1 MMRRIVTATALLAGL
16 VAGLV
21 VAGPAGAATGSHTPI
36 FTVKTDH
43 GTYTADQKI
52 TLTVHLHS
60 AGATVS
66 VYEQVPGKAK
76 ALIARNGAVNSA
88 GNYVLKGTAVANAT
102 FTATYGGS
110 SYWRS
115 ATAHTTVKV
124 RALVA
129 EQIYGYYKTSHGYKL
144 VHNGSKATLVA
155 GVAPDKAGHKVS
167 FPVQA
172 FIKKKWRTQVDHSYT
187 LTSKSAVAT
196 SFVCPKNYRCR
207 IRAEYHGDRTNTAN
221 VTRWTYVKF
230 A

>member
-16 VAGLV
+16 VAALA
-21 VAGPAGAATGSHTPI
+21 VAGPAEAATSSHTPI

-43 GTYTADQKI
+43 GTYTAKQTI

-60 AGATVS
+60 AGAEVS

-76 ALIARNGAVNSA
+76 ALIARDGAVNSA

-110 SYWRS
+110 SYWRP

-129 EQIYGYYKTSHGYKL
+129 EKIYGYYKTSHGYKL

-155 GVAPDKAGHKVS
+155 GVAPDKAEHKVY
-167 FPVQA
+167 FPIQA
-172 FIKKKWRTQVDHSYT
+172 YLNKKWRTQVDHAYT
-187 LTSKSAVAT
+187 LTSKSAVAA
-196 SFVCPKNYRCR
+196 SFTCPKNYRCR
-207 IRAEYHGDRTNTAN
+207 IRAEYHGDKTNAAN
-221 VTRWTYVKF
+221 STGWTYVKF
-230 A
+230 V